1 MDEKNLFEKHF
12 MNKTI
17 KKAKKRIKKIS
28 EFIKEKKINIKTIYD
43 LGANIGIYSIYYA
56 LNFKEANI
64 YSFEPV
70 ESTYNILE
78 KNINNFDLNQRIHIY
93 NYGISINNKE
103 EKLYLS
109 IPENRN
115 SENIGLYSLKVKDE
129 CKKDSILANFRP
141 LNKFNIPTPDFIK
154 IDVEGCE
161 EEIIKNNLD
170 IINQAKLLC
179 IEITPERSSGED
191 FYIKNNQTIYDTL
204 EKLNFIQIQKYGLYD
219 ILFIKKNLK

>member
-1 MDEKNLFEKHF
+1 MGEKNLFEENF

-17 KKAKKRIKKIS
+17 LGTKKTITNIRD
-28 EFIKEKKINIKTIYD
+28 FIEQKKINIKTIYD
-43 LGANIGIYSIYYA
+43 LGANIGIHSIYYA
-56 LNFKEANI
+56 LNFEEANI

-78 KNINNFDLNQRIHIY
+78 KNINNFNLNQRIHIY

-109 IPENRN
+109 IPKNRD
-115 SENIGLYSLKVKDE
+115 SENIGLYSIKIKDKVKQN
-129 CKKDSILANFRP
+129 SILANFRP
-141 LNKFNIPTPDFIK
+141 LNKFNIPPPDFIK

-170 IINQAKLLC
+170 IFNQAKLLY
-179 IEITPERSSGED
+179 IEIIPTRFSGKD
-191 FYIKNNQTIYDTL
+191 SYIKNNQTIYDTL
-204 EKLNFIQIQKYGLYD
+204 EKLNFIQIGKYGPND

>member
-1 MDEKNLFEKHF
+1 MDEKKLFEEHF

-17 KKAKKRIKKIS
+17 KKAKKRIENIS
-28 EFIKEKKINIKTIYD
+28 KFIKKKNIEIKNIYD
-43 LGANIGIYSIYYA
+43 IGANIGVYSIYYA
-56 LNFKEANI
+56 LNFEEANI

-70 ESTYNILE
+70 KSTYNILE
-78 KNINNFDLNQRIHIY
+78 KNVNNSNLNQRVHIY

-109 IPENRN
+109 IPENRE

-129 CKKDSILANFRP
+129 CKKDSILANFKP
-141 LNKFNIPTPDFIK
+141 LNKFNIPSPDFIK

-170 IINQAKLLC
+170 IFSHAKLLY
-179 IEITPERSSGED
+179 IEIIPTRFSGED
-191 FYIKNNQTIYDTL
+191 SYIENNQTIYDTL
-204 EKLNFIQIQKYGLYD
+204 KKLNFIQIEKFGTNDY
-219 ILFIKKNLK
+219 LFIKKNLK

>member
-17 KKAKKRIKKIS
+17 LGTKKRIGNIS
-28 EFIKEKKINIKTIYD
+28 EFIKEKKIKIKNIYD
-43 LGANIGIYSIYYA
+43 IGANIGIYSIYYA

-78 KNINNFDLNQRIHIY
+78 KNVNNFNLNQRIHIY
-93 NYGISINNKE
+93 NYGISINNKK

-109 IPENRN
+109 IPENRD

-170 IINQAKLLC
+170 IFNQAKLLY
-179 IEITPERSSGED
+179 IEIIPTRFSGED
-191 FYIKNNQTIYDTL
+191 SYIKNNQTIYDTL
-204 EKLNFIQIQKYGLYD
+204 EKLNFIQIGKYGNNDY
-219 ILFIKKNLK
+219 LFIKKNLK

>member
-1 MDEKNLFEKHF
+1 MDKKNLFEENS
-12 MNKTI
+12 MNRTI
-17 KKAKKRIKKIS
+17 RKAKKRIRNIS

-43 LGANIGIYSIYYA
+43 LGANIGIHSIYYA
-56 LNFKEANI
+56 LNFEEANI

-109 IPENRN
+109 IPENRD
-115 SENIGLYSLKVKDE
+115 SENIGLYSLKIKDE
-129 CKKDSILANFRP
+129 FKKDSILSNFRP

-170 IINQAKLLC
+170 IFNQAKLLY

-191 FYIKNNQTIYDTL
+191 FYIKNNETIYDTL
-204 EKLNFIQIQKYGLYD
+204 EKLNFIQIQQYGLCD
-219 ILFIKKNLK
+219 RLFIKKNLK

>member
-1 MDEKNLFEKHF
+1 

-17 KKAKKRIKKIS
+17 LRAKKRIGNIS
-28 EFIKEKKINIKTIYD
+28 NFIKEKKINIKTIYD
-43 LGANIGIYSIYYA
+43 LGANIGVYSIYYA
-56 LNFKEANI
+56 LNFEEANI

-109 IPENRN
+109 IPENRD
-115 SENIGLYSLKVKDE
+115 SENIGLYSLKIKAE
-129 CKKDSILANFRP
+129 FKKDSILANFRP
-141 LNKFNIPTPDFIK
+141 LNKFNIPTSDFIK

-170 IINQAKLLC
+170 IINQAKLLY
-179 IEITPERSSGED
+179 IEIIPERFSGKD
-191 FYIKNNQTIYDTL
+191 SYIKNNETIYETL
-204 EKLNFIQIQKYGLYD
+204 EKLNFIQIGKYGQND
-219 ILFIKKNLK
+219 ILFIKKI